1 MTVRLFTLWTKT
13 RPLESCALKNQRIK
27 YRFLVTFFNE
37 GINCFPRLEEIQTEN
52 MKLKVENQKLSRR
65 IETIRTDNQTILDLE
80 GVGRSFFYT

>member
-1 MTVRLFTLWTKT
+1 
-13 RPLESCALKNQRIK
+13 
-27 YRFLVTFFNE
+27 
-37 GINCFPRLEEIQTEN
+37 LEEIQTEN